1 MTPFYPIL
9 EAAAN
14 ALAQLITMISKINI
28 MEVNPQ
34 KLAMLGQLVADCGR
48 GVVDLARIIISILE
62 ALKT

>member
-1 MTPFYPIL
+1 MTPFYPIF
-9 EAAAN
+9 EALAN

-34 KLAMLGQLVADCGR
+34 KLAMLGQLVADSGR
-48 GVVDLARIIISILE
+48 VVIDLARIIISILE

>member
-9 EAAAN
+9 EAIYN
-14 ALAQLITMISKINI
+14 ALVQFITMISKINI

-34 KLAMLGQLVADCGR
+34 KLAMLGQLIADSGR
-48 GVVDLARIIISILE
+48 VVVDLARIIISILE

>member
-14 ALAQLITMISKINI
+14 ALVQFITMISKINI

-34 KLAMLGQLVADCGR
+34 KLAMLGQLIADCGR
-48 GVVDLARIIISILE
+48 VVVDLARIIISILE

>member
-1 MTPFYPIL
+1 MTPFEPIL
-9 EAAAN
+9 EAIYN
-14 ALAQLITMISKINI
+14 ALVQFITMISKINI

-48 GVVDLARIIISILE
+48 VVVDLARIIISILE